1 MRFVERK
8 KLVGG
13 DELVQRNFKRNFDEG
28 ANRTIALHDFGY
40 AFYAGFNGKAFLF
53 EKKDVS
59 KIQSLNRFE
68 TKFEKQ
74 DSNEKS

>member
-28 ANRTIALHDFGY
+28 ANRMIALHDFGY
-40 AFYAGFNGKAFLF
+40 AF
-53 EKKDVS
+53 
-59 KIQSLNRFE
+59 
-68 TKFEKQ
+68 
-74 DSNEKS
+74 